1 MWLRWMTVDG
11 QLISPATDEATEIY
25 VEQEKAIIKQ
35 QVEVAEQRAE
45 VAEQEKA
52 TAQQR
57 AEAAEQEI
65 ERLRALLQE
74 RGTNPE
80 I

>member
-1 MWLRWMTVDG
+1 MTVDG

-25 VEQEKAIIKQ
+25 FEQEKAIIKQ
-35 QVEVAEQRAE
+35 QVEVAE
-45 VAEQEKA
+45 
-52 TAQQR
+52 QR